1 MDYEDAIV
9 VKNLYFSYNE
19 KLVLKNIN
27 LQIKKGEI
35 VTIMGENGAGKT
47 TLIKHFNGLLKPKKG
62 KVIVLGMDTSQTPV
76 SRLARHVGMV
86 FQNPDYQL
94 FAETVEEEIAMALRN
109 FGFPEEKVKARVEWA
124 LKVFELDKYRK
135 RSPYLLSI
143 GERKRLSI
151 ASVISYDP
159 PIVVLDE
166 PTAGQDFL
174 QKEKIAELLFLLKQM
189 KKTIVMVTHDVEFA
203 IKRSDRIVLMADGE
217 IIAQGPTFEIMSSIE
232 LLERARL
239 KPPQIIETAYVLK
252 RKNILPS
259 EISIFTPKDL
269 VEAIAKNVDA

>member
-1 MDYEDAIV
+1 MSVDDAIV
-9 VKNLYFSYNE
+9 VEGLYFSYSE

-27 LQIKKGEI
+27 LRIKKGEI

-76 SRLARHVGMV
+76 SQLARHVGLV

-109 FGFPEEKVKARVEWA
+109 FGFPEERIKARVDWA
-124 LKVFELDKYRK
+124 LKVFELDRYRK
-135 RSPYLLSI
+135 RSPYSLSI
-143 GERKRLSI
+143 GERKRLSV

-166 PTAGQDFL
+166 PTAGQDFV
-174 QKEKIAELLFLLKQM
+174 QKEKIVELLFLLKQL

-203 IKRSDRIVLMADGE
+203 IKRSDRIVLMANGE
-217 IIAQGPTFEIMSSIE
+217 IIAQGTPFQIMSSIE
-232 LLERARL
+232 LLKKTRL
-239 KPPQIIETAYVLK
+239 KPPQVVETAYILKNRNVL
-252 RKNILPS
+252 PA
-259 EISIFTPKDL
+259 ETSIFTPKDL
-269 VEAIAKNVDA
+269 VEAVARYVCS